1 MSDER
6 DPHMRID
13 AVAVSENNDENEY
26 EDIELYFRKTLLES
40 DSEWKM
46 STTATKLI
54 DTKPWRG
61 NV

>member
-1 MSDER
+1 
-6 DPHMRID
+6 MRID